1 MHHIPRALLL
11 CILAASAPAAVAQT
25 SRNTTLL
32 SQQHLYLGYS
42 DVWGYTAQDGR
53 ELALIGTTDGTS
65 IVDLSIPTQP
75 MEIAFISGPSSIW
88 RDIKTHASYAYVVTE
103 GGGGLQIVHLEA
115 SPPNLVAT
123 WDSTFTS
130 AHNIAISDGVAYV
143 VGAKKNNS
151 AVGTRFLSLANPI
164 APQEVGAFTNWY
176 IHDCVVRSDTMF
188 AAAISNDFLGIVD
201 VSDKSAPTVVTTFT
215 WPASN
220 AHNCDVTSD
229 GRYVLTTDEA
239 VGGDLHIFD
248 IADLG
253 NVRQVATWTANP
265 DAIIHNVLIQGDLA
279 YISYY
284 TEGVRIVD
292 IAVPEAPVEVGF
304 YDTFPGVSG
313 GFNGVWGVY
322 PYAPSGV
329 IYASDRSTGLYAIDH
344 SNSDGAVQGT
354 VRDADSGSSIAAA
367 AVQIMGGPQAV
378 ATASG
383 FYKIYAAPDNYE
395 VVVSSYG
402 FEPDSTSV
410 VLVADSVVVHDV
422 SLQRVPSSRVAGMV
436 TRAGDSSAIEQASL
450 LLQGTPL
457 LELSDGAGTYE
468 FSHVPHG
475 VYKLRASRF
484 GFAPQARTLSVTVL
498 DPLLAHTY
506 DFALVPAASAEDFE
520 SGTAGWVAGSL
531 QDSATGGRWVW
542 GLPVGSGAG
551 EVQPGT
557 DHTVD
562 PGATCWVTAN
572 AISET
577 SPITS
582 ADVDGGHTTL
592 TSPVFDVA
600 GIANPHISYWRWFSN
615 DRGSVPGPPDT
626 LRVDVSNNAGIDWVP
641 VERVVDSAPWT
652 EVVFR
657 VGDIVAPTSV
667 MRLRFVAEDLGTES
681 VVEVA
686 LDDVMAFDATTTD
699 LLPVGIPTQL
709 YPLTPNPFNP
719 STQVRFQ
726 LQRAG
731 RVELLV
737 FDVRGRVVR
746 NLARKHLDAGM
757 HERSWVGRG
766 RYGQRLASGTYWIQL
781 RADGGTQ
788 VRRAILLK

>member
-1 MHHIPRALLL
+1 MRHVPRALLL
-11 CILAASAPAAVAQT
+11 CILAASAPTAVAQT

-32 SQQHLYLGYS
+32 SQQHLYRGYS

-75 MEIAFISGPSSIW
+75 MEIAFIAGPSSIW
-88 RDIKTHASYAYVVTE
+88 RDIKTHATYAYVVTE
-103 GGGGLQIVHLEA
+103 GGGGLQIVDLEA

-143 VGAKKNNS
+143 VGAKKNS
-151 AVGTRFLSLANPI
+151 LAVGARFLSLANPI
-164 APQEVGAFTNWY
+164 APLEVGAFTSWY

-188 AAAISNDFLGIVD
+188 AAAINNDFLGIVD
-201 VSDKSAPTVVTTFT
+201 VNDKSAPAVVTTFT
-215 WPASN
+215 WPGSN

-229 GRYVLTTDEA
+229 GRYVLTADEA

-248 IADLG
+248 ISDLG
-253 NVRQVATWTANP
+253 NVRQVSTWSANP

-279 YISYY
+279 YVSYY

-322 PYAPSGV
+322 PYAASGV
-329 IYASDRSTGLYAIDH
+329 IYASDRGTGLYAIDY

-354 VRDADSGSSIAAA
+354 VHDVDSGSPIAAA
-367 AVQIMGGPQAV
+367 VVQIVGGPQAV

-383 FYKIYAAPDNYE
+383 FYKIYAAPGDYN

-402 FEPDSTSV
+402 FEPDSTGV
-410 VLVADSVVVHDV
+410 VLVADSAVVHDV
-422 SLQRVPSSRVAGMV
+422 SLQRLPSSRVGGMV

-457 LELSDGAGTYE
+457 LQSSDGAGTYE
-468 FSHVPHG
+468 FAHVPHG
-475 VYKLRASRF
+475 VYTLRVSRF
-484 GFAPQARTLSVTVL
+484 GFAPQARTISVTVF
-498 DPLLAHTY
+498 DPLLALTY
-506 DFALVPAASAEDFE
+506 DFELVAAASAEDFE
-520 SGTAGWVAGSL
+520 SGTAGWVSGSP
-531 QDSATGGRWVW
+531 QDTATGGAWVW
-542 GLPVGSGAG
+542 GVPVGSGGG

-557 DHTVD
+557 DHTVA
-562 PGATCWVTAN
+562 PGAACWVSAN

-582 ADVDGGHTTL
+582 ADVDGGYTTL

-600 GIANPHISYWRWFSN
+600 SIVNPHISYWRWFSN

-626 LRVDVSNNAGIDWVP
+626 LRVDISNNAGIDWVP
-641 VERVVDSAPWT
+641 VERVVESAAWT

-657 VGDIVAPTSV
+657 VGDVVAPTSL

-699 LLPVGIPTQL
+699 LLPGAVPTQL
-709 YPLTPNPFNP
+709 YPPTPNPFNP

-746 NLARKHLDAGM
+746 TLARGHLGAGV
-757 HERSWVGRG
+757 HERSWEGRS
-766 RYGQRLASGTYWIQL
+766 REGQLASGTYWIRL
-781 RADGGTQ
+781 HADGGAH